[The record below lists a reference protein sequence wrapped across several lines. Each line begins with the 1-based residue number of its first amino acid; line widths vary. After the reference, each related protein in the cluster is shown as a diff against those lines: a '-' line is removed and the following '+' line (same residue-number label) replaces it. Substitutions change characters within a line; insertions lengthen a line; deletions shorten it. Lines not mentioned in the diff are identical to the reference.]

1 MRVEEREAWQQTR
14 AKGQMRFVLTNGVAW
29 ALPMLLI
36 MLYIN
41 QPFAGGWFS
50 KAVLVHFLVWP
61 VAGLVFAWVLW
72 HLTERKYH
80 KANGQLQSTDD
91 EEKEQ

>member
-41 QPFAGGWFS
+41 QPFAGGWLS
-50 KAVLVHFLVWP
+50 KAVLVHLLIWP
-61 VAGLVFAWVLW
+61 VAGLVFAWGLW
-72 HLTERKYH
+72 HLTERKYQ
-80 KANGQLQSTDD
+80 KAKMHEQVQDK
-91 EEKEQ
+91 EKQE